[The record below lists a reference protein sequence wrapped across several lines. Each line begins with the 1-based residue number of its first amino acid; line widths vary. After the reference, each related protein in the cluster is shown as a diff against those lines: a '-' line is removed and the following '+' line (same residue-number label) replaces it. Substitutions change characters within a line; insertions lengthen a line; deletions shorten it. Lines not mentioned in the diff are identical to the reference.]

1 MKKKEN
7 IWTTYSLKT
16 TLQQKIKDHG
26 KTMNIMLPNPLIISS
41 YMNNKFYLVVEKEE
55 INSYCHR
62 FCNPLIIF
70 GDNAKN
76 AELFYNYKNYTRE
89 SRAIATLVKKSDIN
103 GPYIIVSPINQFWLE
118 ESKTIQSLFEHCI
131 ETSHHRIR
139 YIIERH
145 LA

>member
-1 MKKKEN
+1 
-7 IWTTYSLKT
+7 
-16 TLQQKIKDHG
+16 
-26 KTMNIMLPNPLIISS
+26 MNK
-41 YMNNKFYLVVEKEE
+41 KFYLVVEKEE
-55 INSYCHR
+55 INSRCHR

-70 GDNAKN
+70 SGNEKD
-76 AELFYNYKNYTRE
+76 AEVLYNRKNYTRE
-89 SRAIATLVKKSDIN
+89 SRAIATLTKKSDIN
-103 GPYIIVSPINQFWLE
+103 GMYISVYPINQFWLE